1 MLNVELGIRHS
12 NWQFNIQ
19 HLTLNTPPPFNI
31 QHSTLLQK
39 MKFISWNVNGLRACV
54 GKDFENQFKE
64 LDADFFCLQE
74 TKMQEGQLD
83 LQFEGYESYWNYAE
97 KKGYSGTAIYTKHKP
112 LNVSYGMGV
121 EEHDHEGRIITL
133 EYDQFYLVTCYTP
146 NSQTELKR
154 LDYRMTWEDDFRKF
168 LKSLDAK
175 KPVIIC
181 GDLNVA
187 HEEIDIKNPKT
198 NRRNAGFTDEERE
211 KMTVLL
217 NDGFTDSFR
226 YLHPDE
232 VTYSWWSYRFKARE
246 KNAGWRID
254 YFLVSDR
261 IKEQITEAKIH
272 TEIMGSDHC
281 PVEVDL
287 TF

>member
-12 NWQFNIQ
+12 NWQFNI
-19 HLTLNTPPPFNI
+19 PPHSTFNI
-31 QHSTLLQK
+31 QHSTLSQK

-74 TKMQEGQLD
+74 TKMQEGQLN

-211 KMTVLL
+211 KMTILL

-254 YFLVSDR
+254 YFLVSNR

-287 TF
+287 AF

>member
-1 MLNVELGIRHS
+1 MLNVELGIRHIDS
-12 NWQFNIQ
+12 S
-19 HLTLNTPPPFNI
+19 FNI
-31 QHSTLLQK
+31 QHSTLLPNSTFNIQHSTLPK

-112 LNVSYGMGV
+112 LNVNYGMGV

-133 EYDQFYLVTCYTP
+133 EYDRFYLVTCYTP

-175 KPVIIC
+175 KPVVIC